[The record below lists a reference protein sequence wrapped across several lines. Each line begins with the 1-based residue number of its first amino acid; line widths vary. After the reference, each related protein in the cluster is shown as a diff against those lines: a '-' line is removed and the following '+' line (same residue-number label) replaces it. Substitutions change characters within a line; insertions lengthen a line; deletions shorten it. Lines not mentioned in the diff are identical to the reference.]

1 MQKEIIAALA
11 DKLPAVMRW
20 AGSIAR
26 ELRKHNIEVT
36 GKTSGSVF
44 TDALTLADL
53 TVQDLI
59 VNAMRDLDPLFLK
72 CKIEAEEITGDLNRF
87 AESADLTISL
97 DPIDGT
103 KQFRDRTGNG
113 YSVMLHLRNADDVLY
128 SLVYLPEQ
136 GASGGWVEVREGTIR
151 CGADNY
157 FCTAREALD
166 ALEPIDPAAR
176 PDSLKMYL
184 IGFQQRDP
192 ECAEMVT
199 NIGLQGFAPDDM
211 PDSIYPLLASGEFGG
226 SLIHSPNIYDFPVS
240 LHIARQLGG
249 DAIWVHN
256 GESVHFKETWMDE
269 RADMLR
275 LPGIVACSANKETL
289 IKLAALAKDWNPN
302 RYDTEPGS

>member
-1 MQKEIIAALA
+1 MQNDLIAALSE
-11 DKLPAVMRW
+11 KLPAIMRW

-26 ELRKHNIEVT
+26 ELRKHNIEIT

-59 VNAMRDLDPLFLK
+59 INAMRDLDPLFLK
-72 CKIEAEEITGDLNRF
+72 CKIEAEETTGDLERF
-87 AESADLTISL
+87 ASESDLTLSL

-103 KQFRDRTGNG
+103 KQFRDKTGNG
-113 YSVMLHLRNADDVLY
+113 YSVMLHLRNPQDVLY
-128 SLVYLPEQ
+128 SLIYLPEQ
-136 GASGGWVEVREGTIR
+136 GPTGGWVEVNQGTIR
-151 CGADNY
+151 CGKDD
-157 FCTAREALD
+157 CSVTARAALD
-166 ALEPIDPAAR
+166 ALEPINSQSR
-176 PDSLKMYL
+176 PDSPNIYL

-199 NIGLQGFAPDDM
+199 QIGLKGFAPDEM

-249 DAIWVHN
+249 DAIWAHN
-256 GESVHFKETWMDE
+256 GESVHFKETWMDD

-275 LPGIVACSANKETL
+275 LPGIVACSANRETL
-289 IKLAALAKDWNPN
+289 EKLASLAREWNPN
-302 RYDTEPGS
+302 RYDN

>member
-1 MQKEIIAALA
+1 MQNDLIAALSE
-11 DKLPAVMRW
+11 KLPAIMRW

-26 ELRKHNIEVT
+26 ELRKHNIEIT

-59 VNAMRDLDPLFLK
+59 INAMRDLDPLFLK
-72 CKIEAEEITGDLNRF
+72 CKIEAEETTGDLERF
-87 AESADLTISL
+87 ASESNLTISL

-103 KQFRDRTGNG
+103 KQFRDKTGNG
-113 YSVMLHLRNADDVLY
+113 YSVMLHLRNPQDVLY
-128 SLVYLPEQ
+128 SLIYLPEQ
-136 GASGGWVEVREGTIR
+136 GPTGGWVEVSQGTIR
-151 CGADNY
+151 CGQDDCY
-157 FCTAREALD
+157 VTARAALD
-166 ALEPIDPAAR
+166 ALEPINSQSR
-176 PDSLKMYL
+176 PDSPNIYL

-199 NIGLQGFAPDDM
+199 QIGLKGFAPDEM

-256 GESVHFKETWMDE
+256 GESVHFKETWMDD

-275 LPGIVACSANKETL
+275 LPGIVACSANRETL
-289 IKLAALAKDWNPN
+289 EKLASLAREWNPN
-302 RYDTEPGS
+302 RYDN